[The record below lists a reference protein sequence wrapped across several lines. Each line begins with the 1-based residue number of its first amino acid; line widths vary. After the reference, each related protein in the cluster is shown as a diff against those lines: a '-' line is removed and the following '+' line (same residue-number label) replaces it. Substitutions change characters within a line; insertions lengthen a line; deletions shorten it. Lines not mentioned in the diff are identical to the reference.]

1 MEAIKGVVRVGEVPN
16 TSDPLPVSSDT
27 TQASCE
33 EVVDAN
39 CERFP
44 DLSHFNARSVLS
56 AIVPSRS
63 WKVYVLESVF
73 EFVKK
78 LVKVLATFL
87 KFILKRVRPAYPPV
101 ASFPEVSCLSV
112 FRLEKFVLVCVRNEF
127 AVIQSFKVVIELIC
141 LRDYSSRPVSRCKS
155 GNVSGII
162 PEFTS
167 LIPSAKIV
175 PYTCYNR

>member
-1 MEAIKGVVRVGEVPN
+1 M
-16 TSDPLPVSSDT
+16 
-27 TQASCE
+27 
-33 EVVDAN
+33 
-39 CERFP
+39 
-44 DLSHFNARSVLS
+44 
-56 AIVPSRS
+56 
-63 WKVYVLESVF
+63 
-73 EFVKK
+73 
-78 LVKVLATFL
+78 KVLATFL

-112 FRLEKFVLVCVRNEF
+112 FRFVKFVLVCVRNEF

-141 LRDYSSRPVSRCKS
+141 LRDYSSRPVSRSKS

-167 LIPSAKIV
+167 LSPSGKIV

>member
-1 MEAIKGVVRVGEVPN
+1 M
-16 TSDPLPVSSDT
+16 
-27 TQASCE
+27 
-33 EVVDAN
+33 
-39 CERFP
+39 
-44 DLSHFNARSVLS
+44 
-56 AIVPSRS
+56 
-63 WKVYVLESVF
+63 YVLESVF

-78 LVKVLATFL
+78 LVNVFATFL

-112 FRLEKFVLVCVRNEF
+112 LRFVKFVLVCVRNEF